1 MLEKPALPWRYTR
14 VMRPLLCLLAFASLA
29 SATDFNV
36 VSFNIRNGGRRMD
49 GKYDH
54 AFQQEI
60 LKKLKPDLVA
70 LQEVDHITKRNG
82 NVNVA
87 ATYAATLGMTSAYA
101 AAMPYDGGAYGAA
114 VLSRFPV
121 VADESIHLPVK
132 DGEPRVCVI
141 RFVKVPDAGV
151 LAIVGVHLDSGDND
165 TARQENVKLILQ
177 RLKSVKE
184 PVVITGDFNDTPD
197 SAVLKMFA
205 DAGFRRVTPKGDAA
219 SFPADKPRVII
230 DHVLL
235 RDGNGFTLQDAGTEV
250 VAETN
255 GSDHRP
261 LLSHLKIVKGQ

>member
-1 MLEKPALPWRYTR
+1 
-14 VMRPLLCLLAFASLA
+14 MRPLLCLLALATFSSASDL
-29 SATDFNV
+29 TV

-70 LQEVDHITKRNG
+70 LQEVDHLTKRNG
-82 NVNVA
+82 SVNVA

-114 VLSRFPV
+114 VLSKLPV

-141 RFVKVPDAGV
+141 RFVKTPDAGV
-151 LAIVGVHLDSGDND
+151 IAIVGVHLDSGKDD
-165 TARQENVKLILQ
+165 TQRLENVRLIVQ
-177 RLKSVKE
+177 RLKAVKE
-184 PVVITGDFNDTPD
+184 PVIITGDFNDVPD
-197 SAVLKMFA
+197 SNVLKLFA
-205 DAGFRRVTPKGDAA
+205 EAGFRRVVPQGDPA
-219 SFPADKPRVII
+219 SFPADQPRVVI

-235 RDGNGFTLQDAGTEV
+235 RDGNGITIQDAGTTV
-250 VAETN
+250 VAEPN

-261 LLSHLKIVKGQ
+261 LLSHLRLLPAK